1 VTSTADVL
9 PGVLPELENP
19 ADVERRRQVKKGQKT
34 MEALRETFV
43 ELGADGDPNIV
54 QLLAQLDQHLER
66 LKPPEPRKCK
76 EYLRALSR
84 AKKGL
89 LGIAPE
95 HVVLYCRCFECTSLR
110 AKEGLEQ
117 PATRPVSPVL
127 MEPEAEADEP
137 AAETATA

>member
-1 VTSTADVL
+1 MTSTADVL

-19 ADVERRRQVKKGQKT
+19 ADAERRRQIKKGQKT

-54 QLLAQLDQHLER
+54 ALLAQLDQHLER

-127 MEPEAEADEP
+127 MEPETEAEP
-137 AAETATA
+137 AAEAVTA